1 MKMGKSIMKMKKSS
15 WQFSAL
21 VCALMFML
29 SGVCGYA
36 APAPSGE
43 LVVYHA
49 GSLSVPFKKMIE
61 EFGTL
66 YPEVTVHTKAGGSTA
81 MARLISD
88 GGEKAD
94 IMASADYKVIDNNLI
109 PDFADWNIRFAS
121 NQLVLCYTDK
131 SRFANEVDKD
141 NWYEILRK
149 KNVRWG
155 HSDPNLDP
163 CGYRSL
169 MVMQL
174 AEKFYGVQ
182 NLYETLLANRPQEN
196 VKAKAVQLVHLLKSG
211 ELDYGWEYLSVAVQ
225 HGLRYMVLDDK
236 INLGNYVND
245 DFYRQAKV
253 KVTGKKPGSWKV
265 KKGKSV
271 TYGVT
276 MIKNAANPEAAQ
288 AFLAFLLS
296 PVKGLKILRDLGQPP
311 FIPGRISTEEMKGKV
326 PTSLAS
332 VIEVR

>member
-1 MKMGKSIMKMKKSS
+1 MEKSIMKNRKLS

-21 VCALMFML
+21 ICALMLML

-36 APAPSGE
+36 SPAGN

-49 GSLSVPFKKMIE
+49 GSLTVPFKKMIE
-61 EFGTL
+61 EFSAI
-66 YPEVTVHTKAGGSTA
+66 YPDVRVMTKAGGSTA

-94 IMASADYKVIDNNLI
+94 VMASADYKVIDNNLI
-109 PDFADWNIRFAS
+109 PDFAEWNIRFAS

-131 SRFANEVDKD
+131 SRFASEVNKD
-141 NWYEILRK
+141 NWYEILQRK
-149 KNVRWG
+149 DVRWG

-174 AEKFYGVQ
+174 AEKYYGVQ
-182 NLYETLLANRPQEN
+182 NLYENLLDNRPQEN
-196 VKAKAVQLVHLLKSG
+196 VKAKAVQLVELLKSG

-225 HGLRYMVLDDK
+225 HGLKYVPLDDK
-236 INLGNYVND
+236 INLGSYIND
-245 DFYRQAKV
+245 TFYSQAEV
-253 KVTGKKPGSWKV
+253 KVTGKKPGTWKV
-265 KKGKSV
+265 KKGQSV

-276 MIKNAANPEAAQ
+276 MVKNSPNSEAAQ
-288 AFLAFLLS
+288 AFLSFLLS
-296 PVKGLKILRDLGQPP
+296 PDNGLKILQDLGQPP
-311 FIPGRISTEEMKGKV
+311 FVPARVSSEEMRKLLPV
-326 PTSLAS
+326 PLAS
-332 VIEVR
+332 VVEVR